1 MEYLSTE
8 QRLNDEKAAKAIECI
23 KKACEAVHVIKIA
36 RRKTEKARYAL
47 QSNEKL
53 FIWNVLQEYLRQYKG
68 FINSV
73 SNYTGF
79 VVYSVSPNFFE
90 NCTIFEIKW
99 QLENV
104 IACVYLKEALSSVA
118 KDSFK
123 QCLKKLLKSTG
134 LFTETELS
142 FI

>member
-1 MEYLSTE
+1 MEYLKTE
-8 QRLNDEKAAKAIECI
+8 QQLNDKKTAKAIECI
-23 KKACEAVHVIKIA
+23 KKACEAVHVIKVA
-36 RRKTEKARYAL
+36 RQKTEKARYAL

-53 FIWNVLQEYLRQYKG
+53 FVWNALQEYLSVYKG

-79 VVYSVSPNFFE
+79 VVYSVCPNFFD

-104 IACVYLKEALSSVA
+104 IAFVYLKEAVSSVA

-134 LFTETELS
+134 MFTETELA